1 MQQFMGIS
9 VKCIH
14 IGRYWQMYLPVPER
28 VSSTKH
34 LHFGISRIV
43 FAGPGMMVHLQFR
56 IYKNVFAPDGNGRV
70 RTKDMKHN

>member
-1 MQQFMGIS
+1 
-9 VKCIH
+9 
-14 IGRYWQMYLPVPER
+14 MYLPVPER

-56 IYKNVFAPDGNGRV
+56 FIRMYLLR
-70 RTKDMKHN
+70 MEMEE